1 MNRFFPL
8 FVCAAALASAPF
20 AQAQKAAP
28 LSALAKMPVKEVT
41 VFKDG
46 HAYVVHSGKMPVNA
60 EGNVEMDYLPTPIL
74 GTFWPASV
82 DKQAKLT
89 AVTASQRKVL
99 VERTALA
106 LRELIEANIGA
117 DVMVTEAQMEVDKK
131 PVPLTYRAT
140 IVGLPM
146 QSGEELEQLSP
157 PNSGPRLPV
166 KGSVVL
172 LKLQDGGT
180 KATDLGRILD
190 VTFINAPKG
199 KLALEEFRNL
209 LTLKLEWADN
219 KPQKEAEMGLM
230 YVQRGIRWIPNYKVA
245 IDGKGNA
252 KVTLQATLLN
262 ELTDLEDV
270 SCNLVVG
277 VPTFQFKETADPM
290 GLQNTMAQLSTYFR
304 DADLSN
310 GGQFLNNSIMTQTA
324 ARMSEAPSRNAPA
337 GDLGPDALGSE
348 QAEDLFVY
356 NAKHVTLKKGQRMVL
371 PIAEFTVP
379 YKDVYTLDVPFT
391 PPSDVRVQFNSQ
403 QQAELARLLA
413 APKVMHKI
421 RIENKSKFPLT
432 TAPALIL
439 SDERVLGQ
447 GMMTFTS
454 AGASVD
460 LAITAAVDIQV
471 RKTDRETKRSVNAMS
486 VDGNQY
492 ASVDLEGKITL
503 VNYRKEPVTIE
514 VSRSVLGTVGEAE
527 NGKTEMVNVFENA
540 AYATPTGTGF
550 PAWWS
555 WYPWPAWW
563 HRVNGVG
570 RITWTVNAEPGKPVE
585 LNYKWKYFWR

>member
-1 MNRFFPL
+1 
-8 FVCAAALASAPF
+8 
-20 AQAQKAAP
+20 
-28 LSALAKMPVKEVT
+28 MPVKEVT

-60 EGNVEMDYLPTPIL
+60 EGNVEMDYLPTPVL
-74 GTFWPASV
+74 GTFWPSSV

-140 IVGLPM
+140 IVGLPT

-180 KATDLGRILD
+180 KATDLSRILD

-230 YVQRGIRWIPNYKVA
+230 YVQRGIRWIPNYKVT

-277 VPTFQFKETADPM
+277 VPTFQFKDTADPM
-290 GLQNTMAQLSTYFR
+290 GLQNTLAQLSTYFR

-310 GGQFLNNSIMTQTA
+310 GGQYLNNSIMTQTQV
-324 ARMSEAPSRNAPA
+324 RMSEAPMRSGPV
-337 GDLGPDALGSE
+337 GDLGPEAIGSE

-356 NAKHVTLKKGQRMVL
+356 NVKRVTLKKGQRMVL

-391 PPSDVRVQFNSQ
+391 PPADVRVQFNSQ

-421 RIENKSKFPLT
+421 RIENKSKYPLT

-454 AGASVD
+454 AGAPVD
-460 LAITAAVDIQV
+460 LAITTAVDIQV

-503 VNYRKEPVTIE
+503 VNYRKEAVTIE

-540 AYATPTGTGF
+540 AYAAPSGAGF

-555 WYPWPAWW
+555 WYSWPAWW

-585 LNYKWKYFWR
+585 VNYKWKYFWR